1 MIRVDKPGPL
11 PISRLDLMPDDL
23 GFAGGTLGTADNATT
38 GAFMGQT
45 FITEEIRA
53 TPETAEAEMQRLLDS
68 GIRFIVTLAD
78 ADTTVRLADMGGL
91 VFNAADRS
99 DRLRGADCRANVLH
113 PAPSDAMLTDALD
126 GIIARKFNQIT
137 ALGKL
142 LDPLADKLSLV
153 TLLGLFVSD
162 GQIPLWVLAII
173 LVKEVTMVIGGGV
186 ALKRG
191 VVVYALPI
199 GKVTTVVFVLSIIA
213 RFLALTQI
221 ADTLLW
227 ISVALSM
234 VALIWYA
241 VDLMKKL
248 GIKADSTK

>member
-1 MIRVDKPGPL
+1 MEHIKQDQIINIPNALTVVRILLL
-11 PISRLDLMPDDL
+11 PVVVWRFVIGD
-23 GFAGGTLGTADNATT
+23 AT
-38 GAFMGQT
+38 GAL
-45 FITEEIRA
+45 IA
-53 TPETAEAEMQRLLDS
+53 Y
-68 GIRFIVTLAD
+68 LA
-78 ADTTVRLADMGGL
+78 
-91 VFNAADRS
+91 
-99 DRLRGADCRANVLH
+99 
-113 PAPSDAMLTDALD
+113 AMLTDALD
-126 GIIARKFNQIT
+126 GT

>member
-1 MIRVDKPGPL
+1 MEHIKQDQIINIPNTLTVIRILLL
-11 PISRLDLMPDDL
+11 PVVVWRFVVGD
-23 GFAGGTLGTADNATT
+23 AT
-38 GAFMGQT
+38 GAL
-45 FITEEIRA
+45 IA
-53 TPETAEAEMQRLLDS
+53 Y
-68 GIRFIVTLAD
+68 LA
-78 ADTTVRLADMGGL
+78 
-91 VFNAADRS
+91 
-99 DRLRGADCRANVLH
+99 
-113 PAPSDAMLTDALD
+113 AMLTDALD

-142 LDPLADKLSLV
+142 LADKLSLV

-173 LVKEVTMVIGGGV
+173 LLKEAAMVIGGGV

-191 VVVYALPI
+191 IVVYALPI
-199 GKVTTVVFVLSIIA
+199 GKVTTVVFVLSIVA
-213 RFLALTQI
+213 RFLSWTQI

-248 GIKADSTK
+248 GTKADSTK

>member
-1 MIRVDKPGPL
+1 MVYWDNRKRGIAVEHIKQDQIINIPNTLTVIRILLLPVVVWRFMVGEAPGAL
-11 PISRLDLMPDDL
+11 I
-23 GFAGGTLGTADNATT
+23 AY
-38 GAFMGQT
+38 
-45 FITEEIRA
+45 
-53 TPETAEAEMQRLLDS
+53 
-68 GIRFIVTLAD
+68 LA
-78 ADTTVRLADMGGL
+78 
-91 VFNAADRS
+91 
-99 DRLRGADCRANVLH
+99 
-113 PAPSDAMLTDALD
+113 AMLTDALD

-191 VVVYALPI
+191 IVVYALPI

-213 RFLALTQI
+213 RFLSWTQI

>member
-1 MIRVDKPGPL
+1 MEHIKQDQIINIPNALTVVRILLL
-11 PISRLDLMPDDL
+11 PVVVWRFVIGD
-23 GFAGGTLGTADNATT
+23 AT
-38 GAFMGQT
+38 GAL
-45 FITEEIRA
+45 IA
-53 TPETAEAEMQRLLDS
+53 Y
-68 GIRFIVTLAD
+68 LA
-78 ADTTVRLADMGGL
+78 
-91 VFNAADRS
+91 
-99 DRLRGADCRANVLH
+99 
-113 PAPSDAMLTDALD
+113 AMLTDALD
-126 GIIARKFNQIT
+126 GIIARKFTQIT

>member
-1 MIRVDKPGPL
+1 MEHIKQDQIINIPNTLTVIRILLL
-11 PISRLDLMPDDL
+11 PVVVWRFVVGD
-23 GFAGGTLGTADNATT
+23 AT
-38 GAFMGQT
+38 GAL
-45 FITEEIRA
+45 IA
-53 TPETAEAEMQRLLDS
+53 Y
-68 GIRFIVTLAD
+68 LA
-78 ADTTVRLADMGGL
+78 
-91 VFNAADRS
+91 
-99 DRLRGADCRANVLH
+99 
-113 PAPSDAMLTDALD
+113 AMLTDALD

-173 LVKEVTMVIGGGV
+173 LLKEAAMVIGGGV

-191 VVVYALPI
+191 IALLIIVVYALPI
-199 GKVTTVVFVLSIIA
+199 GKVTTVVFVLSIVA
-213 RFLALTQI
+213 RFLSWTQI

>member
-1 MIRVDKPGPL
+1 MEHIKQDQIINIPNALTVVRILLL
-11 PISRLDLMPDDL
+11 PVVVWRFTVGD
-23 GFAGGTLGTADNATT
+23 AT
-38 GAFMGQT
+38 GAL
-45 FITEEIRA
+45 IA
-53 TPETAEAEMQRLLDS
+53 Y
-68 GIRFIVTLAD
+68 LA
-78 ADTTVRLADMGGL
+78 
-91 VFNAADRS
+91 
-99 DRLRGADCRANVLH
+99 
-113 PAPSDAMLTDALD
+113 AMLTDALD

-191 VVVYALPI
+191 IVVYALPI

-213 RFLALTQI
+213 RFLSWTQI
-221 ADTLLW
+221 ADALLW
-227 ISVALSM
+227 VSVALSM

>member
-1 MIRVDKPGPL
+1 MLPKVIREGLTFDDVLLVPRRSEVLPKEVKLETYLTDKIKLNIPFL
-11 PISRLDLMPDDL
+11 SAAMD
-23 GFAGGTLGTADNATT
+23 TVTESKTAIAM
-38 GAFMGQT
+38 AR
-45 FITEEIRA
+45 E
-53 TPETAEAEMQRLLDS
+53 
-68 GIRFIVTLAD
+68 
-78 ADTTVRLADMGGL
+78 GGL
-91 VFNAADRS
+91 
-99 DRLRGADCRANVLH
+99 
-113 PAPSDAMLTDALD
+113 
-126 GIIARKFNQIT
+126 GIIHKNMSIEQQAQEVDRVKRSENGVISDPFH
-137 ALGKL
+137 LGPNNL
-142 LDPLADKLSLV
+142 
-153 TLLGLFVSD
+153 VSD